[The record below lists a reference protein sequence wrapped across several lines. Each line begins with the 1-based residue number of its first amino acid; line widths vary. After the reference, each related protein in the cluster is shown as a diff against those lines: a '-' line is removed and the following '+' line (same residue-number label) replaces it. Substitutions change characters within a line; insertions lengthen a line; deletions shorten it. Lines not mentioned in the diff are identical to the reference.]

1 MISWGSGNGVF
12 QSLNQK
18 TLKIKSMWKKK
29 ELNLELLKELSRNTM
44 VEHLGIEFSEIG
56 DDYLVA
62 VMKVN
67 HATPQPLGLLHGG
80 ASVALAETVG
90 SMAGT
95 LAVDESRYCVGLEI
109 NANHVRPVK
118 IGTVEATA
126 RPLALG
132 RTTQVWDIRIVN
144 GDGKLVC
151 VSRLTLAVCKQ

>member
-1 MISWGSGNGVF
+1 MKG
-12 QSLNQK
+12 
-18 TLKIKSMWKKK
+18 MWKKK
-29 ELNLELLKELSRNTM
+29 DSNLGLLKELSRNTM

-67 HATPQPLGLLHGG
+67 RFTHQPLGLLHGG

-90 SMAGT
+90 SMAGNLT
-95 LAVDESRYCVGLEI
+95 VDESRYCVGIEI

-118 IGTVEATA
+118 SGTVEATA

-132 RTTQVWDIRIVN
+132 RNTQVWDIRIVN

-151 VSRLTLAVCKQ
+151 VSRLTLAVRKL

>member
-1 MISWGSGNGVF
+1 
-12 QSLNQK
+12 
-18 TLKIKSMWKKK
+18 MWKKK
-29 ELNLELLKELSRNTM
+29 EPSLELLKELSRNTM

-62 VMKVN
+62 VMEVN
-67 HATPQPLGLLHGG
+67 HATHQPFGLLHGG

-90 SMAGT
+90 SMAGN
-95 LAVDESRYCVGLEI
+95 LSVDESRYCVGLEI

-118 IGTVEATA
+118 SGSVEATA

-144 GDGKLVC
+144 GNGKLVC
-151 VSRLTLAVCKQ
+151 VSRLTLAVRKH